1 MDSTMCSTV
10 IVSTFVNT
18 PRARTSETARKIRGF
33 VYLARSEAMREGWIK
48 VGRTENPPNER
59 MQQLSAQTAA
69 AMPFHVLYSREVPD
83 CVKTEAD
90 MHRLLDEFRVN
101 DRREFFEVSV
111 ADAARILDHLADDAL
126 GLHTPATPFAEL
138 FASFPDDGSPR
149 PLTEQEQEQCRALE
163 AREQEIA
170 QDGLA
175 ARTLREEGWISRSL
189 RRISRRRLAAAMD
202 AEY

>member
-1 MDSTMCSTV
+1 MSSIRLGSSGRV
-10 IVSTFVNT
+10 YALVSASQEGLVKIGATT
-18 PRARTSETARKIRGF
+18 LDPKERAR
-33 VYLARSEAMREGWIK
+33 
-48 VGRTENPPNER
+48 
-59 MQQLSAQTAA
+59 QLSAATAA
-69 AMPFHVLYSREVPD
+69 ATPFHVVYSRPTNDV
-83 CVKTEAD
+83 TTAEAQV
-90 MHRLLDEFRVN
+90 HALLSEFRVN
-101 DRREFFEVSV
+101 DGREFFAVSV
-111 ADAARILDHLADDAL
+111 AQAIAAIDQVCGVQDRL
-126 GLHTPATPFAEL
+126 PATPFAEL